1 MTNKSRKVFYLKQW
15 DIDAFKISDQ
25 YAKIIEGYYN
35 DATSEVSVRLA
46 AGKFDISKKAFEF
59 ANCPRATRRA
69 VDKIVAELSTKVET
83 KINSS
88 TKVQWL
94 FSCKKNDAF
103 IESIMDTSKLS
114 KSTLKTYKGRNL
126 DALATFQKRKVNG
139 MGLSDRIW
147 KINNNYKA
155 QLEQSIDASLG
166 SGQSAA
172 NLAKE
177 LKKNLQDPDR
187 LYRRVRSKRG
197 NLHLSKNAAAFHP
210 GQGVYRSAHKNAM
223 RLATTETNMSYR
235 NSDVLRYQ
243 KLDFIVGYEVSRSN
257 HVYVCELCEMLK
269 GNYPKWF
276 QFEGWH
282 PHCRCFVTP
291 ILMSR
296 EEMRKQRKENLN
308 AAFQGRDASKY
319 KSASAVTDVPAGMK
333 KFISTYSGKQKNW
346 KSTPFFIKHNFVDSQ
361 LSKGFKNAV
370 TNSVTKTAAIATK
383 SIIQAPV
390 SVVKETIITDAMP
403 TIARKTTAYLG
414 DSKTASAAE
423 KISNIATLF
432 EDYESANGGN
442 KIMIAQIR
450 RDVAKGNSTDFS
462 SFINQFDK
470 GIGDFKNGAKYRL
483 LASSRLDE
491 LKSIKSI
498 SHIPE
503 AWRKPFVNAINKI
516 NTTNGGLDNVYNII
530 EHAYSINTL
539 SLNKEA
545 IAYGLD
551 RLSVNTPAQIFTK
564 MVKAQKSMLNNL
576 PKKEFFDALGEYI
589 PLNTTGNRGACFS
602 PALKE
607 VTIPVGKR
615 FKSCGLYQQKIFYH
629 EYGHAMDTLN
639 GWKNSAKFKEFIDDI
654 KKDFRKKT
662 YGTAQKEVMQEIV
675 NQYKSTK
682 AIDKEWTATFDEL
695 MGAYCDTAQPMF
707 SGYKYLGNM
716 GHSTRYFQ
724 DSGKRYAEV
733 IAHMS
738 ENYWGGNE
746 VFKKMNEEVYKKM
759 NEFFSQVIKELK

>member
-1 MTNKSRKVFYLKQW
+1 MTKKSGKVFSLRQW
-15 DIDAFKISDQ
+15 DIDAFKASDQ
-25 YAKIIEGYYN
+25 YSKIIERYYN
-35 DATSEVSVRLA
+35 DATVEISNRIATGS
-46 AGKFDISKKAFEF
+46 FDVSKKAFEF
-59 ANCPRATRRA
+59 ANCPKSTRIA

-83 KINSS
+83 KINNS
-88 TKVQWL
+88 TKAQWL

-126 DALATFQKRKVNG
+126 DALATFQKRKING
-139 MGLSDRIW
+139 MGLSDRVW
-147 KINNNYKA
+147 KINNSYKA
-155 QLEQSIDASLG
+155 QLEQAIDVSLG

-172 NLAKE
+172 NLSKE

-187 LYRRVRSKRG
+187 LYRRVRDKRG

-223 RLATTETNMSYR
+223 RLSVTETNMAYR
-235 NSDVLRYQ
+235 NADVLRYQ
-243 KLDFIVGYEVSRSN
+243 KLDFVVGYEVSRSN
-257 HVYVCELCEMLK
+257 HVYACELCEMLK
-269 GNYPKWF
+269 GNYPKSF

-296 EEMRKQRKENLN
+296 EEMRKQRKENLS
-308 AAFQGRDASKY
+308 AALEDREAAKY
-319 KSASAVTDVPAGMK
+319 KSASVVNDVPAGMK
-333 KFISTYSGKQKNW
+333 KFISTHSARQKGW
-346 KSTPFFIKHNFVDSQ
+346 KSTPLFIKHNFVDGK
-361 LSKGFKNAV
+361 LAKGLKYTTVPAV
-370 TNSVTKTAAIATK
+370 KSASIATK
-383 SIIQAPV
+383 TVAKAST
-390 SVVKETIITDAMP
+390 SVAKKTIIDDSMP
-403 TIARKTTAYLG
+403 TITRKTTAYIG
-414 DSKTASAAE
+414 NSHTASMSE

-450 RDVAKGNSTDFS
+450 RDVANGNSTDFS

-470 GIGDFKNGAKYRL
+470 GIGDFKNGVKYRL
-483 LASSRLDE
+483 LVSSRLDE

-503 AWRKPFVNAINKI
+503 AWRKPFINAINKI
-516 NTTNGGLDNVYNII
+516 NTADGGLEKVYNII
-530 EHAYSINTL
+530 EQAYSINTL

-551 RLSVNTPAQIFTK
+551 KLSVNTPAQIFTK
-564 MVKAQKSMLNNL
+564 MVKVQKNMLNNL

-589 PLNTTGNRGACFS
+589 PLNTTGRNGAYFS

-615 FKSCGLYQQKIFYH
+615 FKSCGLYQEKIFYH
-629 EYGHAMDTLN
+629 EYGHAMDSIN
-639 GWKNSAKFKEFIDDI
+639 GWRSSTKFKEFIDDI

-662 YGTAQKEVMQEIV
+662 YNATQQEVMEEIA

-682 AIDKEWTATFDEL
+682 AINKEWVASFNES

-716 GHSTRYFQ
+716 GHSTQYFR
-724 DSGKRYAEV
+724 DAGKRYAEV

-746 VFKKMNEEVYKKM
+746 VFKKMNEKVYNKM